1 MPLAS
6 PAQIF
11 RLRPVRVVGW
21 TALAFAGLTITA
33 GVAHAEE
40 ASPPAP
46 SVAAD
51 TVAAPEAQHAPT
63 EAHDAPATPSEAPP
77 EVPASAAD
85 AQDIPPAPP
94 SPTDKSE
101 DEQTASA
108 DEHAAADT
116 DGQAAARADEV
127 PPSEAG
133 QAAPQVAAEE
143 SGQAPPEDA
152 SGEADQAL
160 PRDSE
165 SETDQDAPA
174 GTADETGQD
183 VPAQSPEGEENDT
196 VPAAGAD
203 SATAPVDPADP
214 RHDNADGDLAAELE
228 NADEDPA
235 ADAETENAGENPTT
249 DGEDENPAEELVADV
264 EDEGAQ
270 SDTDTIDDAAA
281 DAADAPEA
289 VGDLLLDGP
298 GALPA
303 SMLVEQQRVFSAT
316 ATSSRRGFTDV
327 PAGMMYADEI
337 LWMQREGYA
346 TGWPDGTYR
355 PLEDINRDAFVAMIY
370 RVHAPTRYV
379 APQRSRFVD
388 VGTDNMYYRE
398 ISWAAEQGITT
409 GWSDGT
415 FRPLDSIDRDAALA
429 MMQRSFGGGVP
440 APSRSPFTDVTPR
453 TQHYGAMAWGYAN
466 GVTTGWSDGSFR
478 PQDGIHRDAMAVMM
492 HRLVVLGPDSQRG
505 LTSGPTG
512 THWASH
518 GGRSLIG
525 KPSGCQYRYGSG
537 LRQDFAGGSVLYSP
551 SSNSAVII
559 RGEAKRVYD
568 ARGGQAAFGMPITP
582 QISAAGSTALQFA
595 EGGIYSTDGF
605 TFVVTGAMY
614 DNYRSLG
621 GIRSYLGAPIGNQRT
636 GSSGIT
642 YQSFKGGQLT
652 SPTFRDTPPP
662 TTVSGGTRISYR
674 TLASGARGDDVYA
687 VQVKV
692 GATPDG
698 KFGPQTRAAVM
709 RYQRE
714 QGLPAT
720 GIVDMRT
727 WARIMSVPNQR
738 FDGSNGRLAA
748 NQLTVIAPNWTLP
761 NQAAAAFTAM
771 QRAFT
776 AATGRTFTLNDAY
789 RPIDRQIQLLV
800 ALGRPTAAFA
810 GTSPHGDARRGAVD
824 IQVTRGDVTHRW
836 LVANASRYG
845 FGQTSWQARNEP
857 WHWERR

>member
-6 PAQIF
+6 PARIF

-21 TALAFAGLTITA
+21 TALAFAGLTITS
-33 GVAHAEE
+33 GLAHAEE

-46 SVAAD
+46 SVAAEA
-51 TVAAPEAQHAPT
+51 VAAPEAQHVPT

-85 AQDIPPAPP
+85 AQDVPP
-94 SPTDKSE
+94 SPVAKGEDE

-108 DEHAAADT
+108 GEHAAADT
-116 DGQAAARADEV
+116 DGRAAARADEV

-133 QAAPQVAAEE
+133 QAVPQAATGEA
-143 SGQAPPEDA
+143 GQAPPEDA

-160 PRDSE
+160 KRDTE
-165 SETDQDAPA
+165 AETDRDVPTGA
-174 GTADETGQD
+174 ADVTGQD
-183 VPAQSPEGEENDT
+183 APAQSPEGEENDT
-196 VPAAGAD
+196 VPAAGTD
-203 SATAPVDPADP
+203 SDTAPVGPENP
-214 RHDNADGDLAAELE
+214 RHEDADRDLAAELE
-228 NADEDPA
+228 NESADEDPA
-235 ADAETENAGENPTT
+235 ADAETENAGENSAT
-249 DGEDENPAEELVADV
+249 DAEDENPAEELVTDV
-264 EDEGAQ
+264 EDEGAPA
-270 SDTDTIDDAAA
+270 DADTIEDDVA
-281 DAADAPEA
+281 DTAEVPEA
-289 VGDLLLDGP
+289 AGDLPLDGP

-303 SMLVEQQRVFSAT
+303 SMLVEQRAFSVT

-370 RVHAPTRYV
+370 RVHAPTKYV

-398 ISWAAEQGITT
+398 ISWAAQQGITT

-518 GGRSLIG
+518 GGSSLIG
-525 KPSGCQYRYGSG
+525 KPSGYQYRYGSG

-559 RGEAKRVYD
+559 RGEAKRLYD
-568 ARGGQAAFGMPITP
+568 ARGGQAGFGMPITP

-621 GIRSYLGAPIGNQRT
+621 GVRSYLGAPIGNQRT

-652 SPTFRDTPPP
+652 SPTFHNAPPP

-692 GATPDG
+692 GATADG

-738 FDGSNGRLAA
+738 FDGTNGRLAA